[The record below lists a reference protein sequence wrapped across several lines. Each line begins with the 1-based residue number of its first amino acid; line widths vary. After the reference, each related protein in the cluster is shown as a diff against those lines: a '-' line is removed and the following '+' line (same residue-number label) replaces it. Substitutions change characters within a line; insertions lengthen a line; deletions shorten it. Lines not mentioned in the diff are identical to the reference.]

1 MCTKENNRLTL
12 TEREMCQRLGISRIT
27 AYRLRETGK
36 ISYLRIGRRIAYLE
50 SHLLQYIKRIEKP
63 AQQDDKEL

>member
-1 MCTKENNRLTL
+1 MGIETIKRVTL
-12 TEREMCQRLGISRIT
+12 TEREMCQKLGISRIT

-50 SHLLQYIKRIEKP
+50 SHIIQYIESVEIQ
-63 AQQDDKEL
+63 AQSANQ